1 MEALTKERCQRGSL
15 TGQAPTDTQ
24 TAAYMRESGATEN
37 PMVKVCTLSKTFK
50 HLSVV

>member
-1 MEALTKERCQRGSL
+1 MEALTRVRWRRGSL

-24 TAAYMRESGATEN
+24 TAAFMRESGATEN
-37 PMVKVCTLSKTFK
+37 LMVKVCTLSKTFT